1 MDALL
6 YLHQVTTP
14 THLQYRM
21 NTMKPTKK
29 SANEIANNAV
39 AELGGDWQNKVFQN
53 ADDWCVNIYSPS
65 LDMTM
70 VFSSGWN
77 SEEWSAY
84 SDLDNGFLCSGKTPT
99 ETVKQ
104 AVRVYTTKIGDL
116 QAIMD
121 TYRNRIEI
129 INS

>member
-1 MDALL
+1 
-6 YLHQVTTP
+6 
-14 THLQYRM
+14 
-21 NTMKPTKK
+21 MKPTKK

-116 QAIMD
+116 QAMMD
-121 TYRNRIEI
+121 TYRHLIEI
-129 INS
+129 LNA

>member
-1 MDALL
+1 
-6 YLHQVTTP
+6 
-14 THLQYRM
+14 M
-21 NTMKPTKK
+21 NMTKK
-29 SANEIANNAV
+29 TANEIANNAV
-39 AELGGDWQNKVFQN
+39 AELGGDWQNKVCQN

-70 VFSSGWN
+70 VFNSGWN
-77 SEEWSAY
+77 GGEWSAY
-84 SDLDNGFLCSGKTPT
+84 SDLDNGFLCFGKTPT

-116 QAIMD
+116 QAMMD